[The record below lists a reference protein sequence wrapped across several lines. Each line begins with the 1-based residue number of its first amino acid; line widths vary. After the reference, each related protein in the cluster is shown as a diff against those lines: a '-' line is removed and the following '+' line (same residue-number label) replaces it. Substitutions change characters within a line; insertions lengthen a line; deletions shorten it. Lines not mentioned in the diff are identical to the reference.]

1 MNPRQSSTEVSR
13 RSFLKGASA
22 AALSAPYFLTSSAL
36 GAEGRPPASER
47 ITMGFI
53 GVGGMG
59 GANLS
64 AFLGFGEV
72 QVLAVCDVDP
82 KFREEKQ
89 RWVNERY
96 ADAKAGG
103 TYKGCDTHDDF
114 RELAARDDLDAICVA
129 TPDHW
134 HALAAVEAL
143 RKGKD
148 VYCEKP
154 LSLTIHEARAMV
166 HAVRRYGRVFQT
178 GSQQRSES
186 NFRFAC
192 EMVQSGRIGKVQ
204 TVNVS
209 VGGPSGDCYLP
220 AEPVPEGM
228 DWDRWLGPAP
238 YRRFNSGLHP
248 FNWRRYRDYSGGGM
262 TDWGA
267 HHFDIAQWGLG
278 MDHSGPVE
286 VIPPDGADVKMLTYK
301 YASGVTMYHG
311 GGANGV
317 LFTGAEGKVEVN
329 RGYLQ
334 TWPKELQEQPTGAG
348 EVHLYDSRNHRGN
361 FLECIR
367 TRRKPLCD
375 VEIGCRSVSVC
386 HMGNLAY
393 WLNRPLRWDPE
404 KEEFVGDA
412 EANRWLERAY
422 RGEWRLAA

>member
-178 GSQQRSES
+178 AASNAPSPTSGSPARWCRAAESARS
-186 NFRFAC
+186 
-192 EMVQSGRIGKVQ
+192 
-204 TVNVS
+204 
-209 VGGPSGDCYLP
+209 
-220 AEPVPEGM
+220 
-228 DWDRWLGPAP
+228 
-238 YRRFNSGLHP
+238 RR
-248 FNWRRYRDYSGGGM
+248 
-262 TDWGA
+262 
-267 HHFDIAQWGLG
+267 
-278 MDHSGPVE
+278 
-286 VIPPDGADVKMLTYK
+286 
-301 YASGVTMYHG
+301 
-311 GGANGV
+311 
-317 LFTGAEGKVEVN
+317 
-329 RGYLQ
+329 
-334 TWPKELQEQPTGAG
+334 
-348 EVHLYDSRNHRGN
+348 
-361 FLECIR
+361 
-367 TRRKPLCD
+367 
-375 VEIGCRSVSVC
+375 
-386 HMGNLAY
+386 
-393 WLNRPLRWDPE
+393 
-404 KEEFVGDA
+404 
-412 EANRWLERAY
+412 
-422 RGEWRLAA
+422 